1 MVSRHAALSPLA
13 CASHRWATVL
23 PTLVLTSHLLPTAAK
38 PHRAYLH
45 TPPAGTRQLRF
56 LHPVANGRDPG
67 GWMVEE
73 KEQAGEG
80 EGEA

>member
-1 MVSRHAALSPLA
+1 MFMARACAT

-23 PTLVLTSHLLPTAAK
+23 PTIVLACRLLPAAAK
-38 PHRAYLH
+38 SHSVVRHP
-45 TPPAGTRQLRF
+45 TPAGTRQLRF